1 MCDPFSVIFSE
12 AVGFGAGLGQE
23 STEGEDEVESVLV
36 GPIRAKMSPPQAA

>member
-1 MCDPFSVIFSE
+1 MCEPSSVIFSQ

-23 STEGEDEVESVLV
+23 STEGEDEVESMLV